1 MFSEQLDLVCNRV
14 TYFVD
19 LYLTTKF
26 GDLSML

>member
-1 MFSEQLDLVCNRV
+1 MFSKQLDLVCNRV
-14 TYFVD
+14 AYFVD